1 MTPPAGGQGAR
12 GVRQPL
18 PARVAPARACAYV
31 VLRRVFEGGA
41 YADLALRAQAGE
53 LDARDR
59 ALAMRLAYGAVQRRG
74 TVDYLIERLAERPV
88 GRLDASLVAALR
100 LGCYELLYTGG
111 APDHAVVADAVE
123 LAKAGR
129 GGHGLV
135 NAVLRR
141 ATREGKTLLEEL
153 DDGTPEGAA
162 LKHSHP
168 RWIAE
173 LWWEELGAEDA
184 RALLAADNEPGE
196 LALRVN
202 TLVAEPAAVAAQLL
216 AETGM
221 LADSGMRAKRV
232 SPESVGGP
240 CPPASVETGMLADS
254 GMLAETG
261 TRAEGACQPASVKRV
276 SPESVAGECLPASV
290 DPDLRAGDPGAA
302 AVHGDPEI
310 PEALVVEGPWD
321 VHGSALWRAGAVL
334 AQSRGAMLPARA
346 LAPQPGERVL
356 DLCAAPGGKSTH
368 LAALMG
374 GRGEV
379 VAVERNRRRAAELQR
394 TVERLR
400 AQGCVRVVLGDAAR
414 PLEDEALFDRVLVDP
429 PCSGLGT
436 LQARADLRWRITPQD
451 VEQLAR
457 TQAAILAAGAAA
469 VRPGGVLVYSTCTVS
484 PTENERQISA
494 FLESTPD
501 FALENLG
508 AELPALS
515 RGRCVLTLPHRD
527 RTAGFFIARLRRG

>member
-1 MTPPAGGQGAR
+1 MPSR
-12 GVRQPL
+12 
-18 PARVAPARACAYV
+18 ARVCAYA

-41 YADLALRAQAGE
+41 YADLALRSEAQE

-74 TVDYLIERLAERPV
+74 TLDYLIERLAERPV
-88 GRLDASLVAALR
+88 GKLDAPLLAALR
-100 LGCYELLYTGG
+100 LGLYELLYLGG

-141 ATREGKTLLEEL
+141 ATREGAALLAEL

-168 RWIAE
+168 QWIAE
-173 LWWEELGAEDA
+173 LWWEELGAQDA

-232 SPESVGGP
+232 SPESVGG
-240 CPPASVETGMLADS
+240 
-254 GMLAETG
+254 
-261 TRAEGACQPASVKRV
+261 
-276 SPESVAGECLPASV
+276 ECLPASV
-290 DPDLRAGDPGAA
+290 GGPFLPASVDPASRAGGPQAGDSRAVAQAGDSRAV

-368 LAALMG
+368 LAALME

-400 AQGCVRVVLGDAAR
+400 AQACVRVVLGDAAR
-414 PLEDEALFDRVLVDP
+414 PLEGEGEGSGFDRVLVDP

-469 VRPGGVLVYSTCTVS
+469 VRPGGVLVYSTCTAS
-484 PTENERQISA
+484 PIENERQISA

-501 FALENLG
+501 FALEDLG
-508 AELPALS
+508 AEQPALS

>member
-1 MTPPAGGQGAR
+1 MAAMRPPAEGSGAR
-12 GVRQPL
+12 VRQP
-18 PARVAPARACAYV
+18 PGRVAPARACAYA
-31 VLRRVFEGGA
+31 VLRRVFERSA
-41 YADLALRAQAGE
+41 YADLALRSQAQE

-88 GRLDASLVAALR
+88 GKLDAPLVAALR
-100 LGCYELLYTGG
+100 LGLYELLYLGG

-141 ATREGKTLLEEL
+141 ATREGAALLAEL
-153 DDGTPEGAA
+153 DDDTPEGAA

-173 LWWEELGAEDA
+173 LWWEELGAQDA

-202 TLVAEPAAVAAQLL
+202 TLVAEPATIAAQLR

-221 LADSGMRAKRV
+221 LAETGIRA
-232 SPESVGGP
+232 GGP
-240 CPPASVETGMLADS
+240 CPPASVDPALRTGDS
-254 GMLAETG
+254 
-261 TRAEGACQPASVKRV
+261 RA
-276 SPESVAGECLPASV
+276 V
-290 DPDLRAGDPGAA
+290 DPRAGDSRAV

-346 LAPQPGERVL
+346 LAPRPGERVL

-368 LAALMG
+368 LAALMEG
-374 GRGEV
+374 QGEV

-414 PLEDEALFDRVLVDP
+414 PLEGDGEGSGFDRVLVDP

-457 TQAAILAAGAAA
+457 TQTAILAAGAAA

-501 FALENLG
+501 FSLEDLG

-515 RGRCVLTLPHRD
+515 RGRCALTLPHRD